1 MYGLWRDEK
10 LVHRTAQWHLHF
22 GVDTKSICFVVWL
35 VELEDN
41 VIEALEIHN
50 KVNKVH

>member
-1 MYGLWRDEK
+1 M
-10 LVHRTAQWHLHF
+10 
-22 GVDTKSICFVVWL
+22 SICFVVRL
-35 VELEDN
+35 VKLEDN